1 MKIILVGYMGSGKSA
16 VGEQLAASLNYKFVD
31 LDQAIYQETGSSISD
46 LFATKREVYFRKIE
60 RKLVAKF

>member
-31 LDQAIYQETGSSISD
+31 LDQAIYS
-46 LFATKREVYFRKIE
+46 RNRK
-60 RKLVAKF
+60 